1 MKPDTR
7 KEPRIAAVVPIRIS
21 STTHEGERC
30 DGLGHTLNLS
40 LRGAR
45 LSGLSV
51 ALREGGFVRV
61 FRGKDAAN
69 FRVVWVSANRQHVG
83 VEVVEPAG
91 NIWGLDQW
99 RAGR

>member
-21 STTHEGERC
+21 STTSEGEKC
-30 DGLGHTLNLS
+30 DGMGHTLNLS

-51 ALREGGFVRV
+51 GLRAGAFVRV
-61 FRGKDAAN
+61 FRGRVAAN
-69 FRVVWVSANRQHVG
+69 FRVVWVSSNRQHAG
-83 VEVVEPAG
+83 VESMDTVG
-91 NIWGLDQW
+91 NIWGIDQW
-99 RAGR
+99 KTTR